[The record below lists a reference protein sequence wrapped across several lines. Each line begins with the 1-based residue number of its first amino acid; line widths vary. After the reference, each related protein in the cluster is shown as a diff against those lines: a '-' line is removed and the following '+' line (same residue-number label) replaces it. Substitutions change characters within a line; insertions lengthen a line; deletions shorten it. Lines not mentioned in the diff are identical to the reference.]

1 MSADDIRVNGAFE
14 PRAATIAALLAARGL
29 HETKGLAVALN
40 ETLVPKS
47 AWGSTTLAAGDAVE
61 IVRAVG
67 GG

>member
-1 MSADDIRVNGAFE
+1 MNREEIRVNGAFE
-14 PRAATIAALLAARGL
+14 PIAASIAALLEAKGL

-40 ETLVPKS
+40 ASVVPRA
-47 AWGSTTLAAGDAVE
+47 AWARTRLMPRDEIE

>member
-1 MSADDIRVNGAFE
+1 MSANDIRVNGAFE
-14 PRAATIAALLAARGL
+14 PFAPTVAALLAAKGL
-29 HETKGLAVALN
+29 DETKGLAVALN

-47 AWGSTTLAAGDAVE
+47 AWGSTALSAGDQVE

>member
-14 PRAATIAALLAARGL
+14 PLAPTVAALLAAKGL

-47 AWGSTTLAAGDAVE
+47 AWGRTALRAGDQVE

>member
-1 MSADDIRVNGAFE
+1 MNREEIRVNGAFE
-14 PRAATIAALLAARGL
+14 PIAANIAALLEAKGL

-40 ETLVPKS
+40 ASLVPRA
-47 AWGSTTLAAGDAVE
+47 AWARTRLMPGDEIE